1 MHNKENLSVMIK
13 HFKLLIFLTG
23 LVLWIKPVY
32 SFFELPALNVIDV
45 NIISIEELKEFIKN
59 RDGKP
64 LLINVWATWCAPCR
78 EEFPDLVKIANE
90 YYDQIDVIGI
100 SVDFPEEIDSKI
112 IPFLKKQNADFKNY
126 VIKVIEPEDF
136 INLLNE
142 NWRGA
147 IPATF
152 IYDANGEQIKY
163 LIGKQSYEE
172 FKKALLKAPSLS
184 PTMGEKI

>member
-1 MHNKENLSVMIK
+1 MMKY
-13 HFKLLIFLTG
+13 FKLYVFITVI
-23 LVLWIKPVY
+23 VLWIKPGY
-32 SFFELPALNVIDV
+32 SFFEPPSLNVIDV
-45 NIISIEELKEFIKN
+45 KIISIEELKELIKN

-90 YYDQIDVIGI
+90 YFDQIDVVGI

-126 VIKVIEPEDF
+126 IIKVIEPEDF
-136 INLLNE
+136 INLLNK
-142 NWRGA
+142 NWSGA

-152 IYDANGEQIKY
+152 IYNGIGNQVRY
-163 LIGKQSYEE
+163 LIGKQSFEE
-172 FKKALLKAPSLS
+172 FKKVIESL
-184 PTMGEKI
+184 

>member
-1 MHNKENLSVMIK
+1 MIK
-13 HFKLLIFLTG
+13 HFKLFVFITG
-23 LVLWIKPVY
+23 IVLWIKPVY
-32 SFFELPALNVIDV
+32 SFFELPTLNVVDV
-45 NIISIEELKEFIKN
+45 KIISIDELKEFIKN
-59 RDGKP
+59 RDSKP

-90 YYDQIDVIGI
+90 YYDQIDVVGI

-126 VIKVIEPEDF
+126 IVKVTEPEDF

-142 NWRGA
+142 NWSGA

-152 IYDANGEQIKY
+152 FYNGKGNQVKY
-163 LIGKQSYEE
+163 LIGKQSFED
-172 FKKALLKAPSLS
+172 FKKVIESL
-184 PTMGEKI
+184 

>member
-1 MHNKENLSVMIK
+1 MHKIRYIIFLAG
-13 HFKLLIFLTG
+13 LIFI
-23 LVLWIKPVY
+23 IKPVY
-32 SFFELPALNVIDV
+32 SFFELPSLNVIDV
-45 NIISIEELKEFIKN
+45 KIISIEELKEFIKN

-90 YYDQIDVIGI
+90 FNDQIDVVGI

-112 IPFLKKQNADFKNY
+112 IPFLKKQNANFKNY
-126 VIKVIEPEDF
+126 IIKVIEPEDF

-142 NWRGA
+142 NWSGA

-152 IYDANGEQIKY
+152 IYNGKGNQVRY
-163 LIGKQSYEE
+163 LIGKQSFEE
-172 FKKALLKAPSLS
+172 FKKVIES
-184 PTMGEKI
+184 I

>member
-1 MHNKENLSVMIK
+1 MNKIN
-13 HFKLLIFLTG
+13 LIFLLAG
-23 LVLWIKPVY
+23 LVFWIKPVY
-32 SFFELPALNVIDV
+32 SSFELTAENSIEVE
-45 NIISIEELKEFIKN
+45 IITVEELKELIKN
-59 RDGKP
+59 RNGKP
-64 LLINVWATWCAPCR
+64 LLINAWATWCAPCR

-90 YYDQIDVIGI
+90 YYGQIDVVGI

-142 NWRGA
+142 SWSGA

-152 IYDANGEQIKY
+152 IYNVKGNQVRY
-163 LIGKQSYEE
+163 LIGQQSFEE
-172 FKKALLKAPSLS
+172 FKKVIENL
-184 PTMGEKI
+184 